1 METWQYIVTLCAGII
16 TFITFFDKIGVTK
29 SVKKV
34 DADFKEL
41 KGLIEQVSKTGAEVE
56 AITALQE
63 KQTQAL
69 LSILRND
76 LYRCFKDHRDIAAWT
91 DDDCRVQTN
100 INEAYKALGG
110 NGEEAIWWEK
120 KKTWKII
127 SEDELED
134 LKLRKLAKFH
144 D

>member
-100 INEAYKALGG
+100 IHEAYTALGG

>member
-100 INEAYKALGG
+100 IHEAYKALGG

-127 SEDELED
+127 SEDELEA

>member
-1 METWQYIVTLCAGII
+1 METWQLIVSLCAGII
-16 TFITFFDKIGVTK
+16 TLITFLDKIGVTK

-34 DADFKEL
+34 DSDFKEL
-41 KGLIEQVSKTGAEVE
+41 KGLLEQVSKMGTEVE

-69 LSILRND
+69 LAILRND

-100 INEAYKALGG
+100 IHEAYKALGG

-120 KKTWKII
+120 KKTWKIMT
-127 SEDELED
+127 EDELEE
-134 LKLRKLAKFH
+134 LRRRKFAKHH

>member
-100 INEAYKALGG
+100 IHEAYKALGG

-134 LKLRKLAKFH
+134 LKLRKLAKIH

>member
-16 TFITFFDKIGVTK
+16 TLITFFDKIGVTK

-41 KGLIEQVSKTGAEVE
+41 KGLIEQVSKTGAEVA

-63 KQTQAL
+63 KQAQAL
-69 LSILRND
+69 LAILRND

-100 INEAYKALGG
+100 IHEAYKALGG